1 MLKSQKKIEIII
13 ESIKVDKIISI
24 LEEEGVGGYTI
35 VGNISGKGRN
45 GVLDHNCKAKI
56 FENTY
61 IFSICDESRLEQIL
75 IRLREVL
82 EYYSGACFVSD
93 IQMLNLSENA

>member
-24 LEEEGVGGYTI
+24 LEEEKVFGYTI

-61 IFSICDESRLEQIL
+61 IFSVCDEAQLDRIL
-75 IRLREVL
+75 PRIHEIL
-82 EYYSGACFVSD
+82 EYYSGACFVSNV
-93 IQMLNLSENA
+93 QMLNLTESA